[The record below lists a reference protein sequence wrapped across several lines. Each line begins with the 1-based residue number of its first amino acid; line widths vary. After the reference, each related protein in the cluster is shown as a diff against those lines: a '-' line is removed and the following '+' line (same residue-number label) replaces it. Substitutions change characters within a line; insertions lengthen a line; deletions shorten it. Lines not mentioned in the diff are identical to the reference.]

1 MTALQLLFAK
11 MRHIRPG
18 VPAMLWMVLLF
29 LTAAAVLPAQEAR
42 RSLFDLE
49 FAPSSRFTPEQE
61 RVITE
66 SLLLVLQNRIEGVDI
81 ILSSN
86 LASPSVSNTPSNTDF
101 NPEDHSSVEDMTA
114 FQQAR
119 LNGADSIVFV
129 RFDGGMDDLRTEFR
143 LYDAYLQRD
152 RASFTL
158 NGAVDSRY
166 RNLFGGFW
174 YEAYQELSAMLRPV
188 ENRARVEVFGLPGS
202 LLVIPSVSGE
212 EVAHTF
218 NEQGKTVL
226 ELPVPAAYEFRIQKE
241 GYFPEIIGRFIDGS
255 SEIDA
260 ASRQERLDRL
270 YMEGGLHML
279 GYPSIEAGGLFLR
292 GRLWAGMQSVVYLA
306 GLSPGLIYGNDNN
319 QAAGSQDLFLS
330 LPLLSGGPAVGFSP
344 RIIPWE
350 IDIQPEFR
358 LLSSLRFML
367 DDGVYLDPLLP
378 VELNLQSG
386 VYWQAGRHLSF
397 SLGFGLPFYF
407 HIPPFNGGT
416 DFSRELDAPDI
427 YLNSLGNYVFT
438 GILTPYIS
446 VRLGL

>member
-1 MTALQLLFAK
+1 
-11 MRHIRPG
+11 
-18 VPAMLWMVLLF
+18 MLWMVLLF
-29 LTAAAVLPAQEAR
+29 LTAAAALPAQEAR

-49 FAPSSRFTPEQE
+49 FRPSSRFTPEQR

-66 SLLLVLQNRIEGVDI
+66 SLLLVLQNRIEGVDV

-86 LASPSVSNTPSNTDF
+86 PASRPASNTAL
-101 NPEDHSSVEDMTA
+101 NPEDPSSGEDMTA

-129 RFDGGMDDLRTEFR
+129 RFNGSMDDLRTEFR
-143 LYDAYLQRD
+143 LYDAYLERD

-174 YEAYQELSAMLRPV
+174 YEAYQELSRLLRPV

-202 LLVIPSVSGE
+202 MLVIPSVSGE
-212 EVAHTF
+212 EVAQTF
-218 NEQGKTVL
+218 NQQGKTVL

-241 GYFPEIIGRFIDGS
+241 GYFSEVIGRFLDGPG
-255 SEIDA
+255 EIDA
-260 ASRQERLDRL
+260 ASRQERLDRF
-270 YMEGGLHML
+270 YVEGGLHMF

-292 GRLWAGMQSVVYLA
+292 GRLWAGIQSVVYLA
-306 GLSPGLIYGNDNN
+306 GLSPGLIYGNDDN

-330 LPLLSGGPAVGFSP
+330 LPLLAGGPAVGFSP

-367 DDGVYLDPLLP
+367 DDGIYLDPLLP

-386 VYWQAGRHLSF
+386 LYWQAGRHLSF
-397 SLGFGLPFYF
+397 SLGFGIPFYF

-416 DFSRELDAPDI
+416 DFSRELNAPDL
-427 YLNSLGNYVFT
+427 YLNSLGDYVFT
-438 GILTPYIS
+438 GNPAPYIS
-446 VRLGL
+446 VRFGL